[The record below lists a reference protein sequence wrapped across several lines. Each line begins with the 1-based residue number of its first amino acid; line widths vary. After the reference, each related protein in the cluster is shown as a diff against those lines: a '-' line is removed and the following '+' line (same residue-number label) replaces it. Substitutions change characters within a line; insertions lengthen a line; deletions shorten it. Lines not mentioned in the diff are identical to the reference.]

1 MLLCSLGQ
9 GATSVVHEALC
20 KPLNRKCAMKIINL
34 DKSSTSASLEE
45 INVSGSMYTNVILA
59 RDKVNEEY
67 EK

>member
-1 MLLCSLGQ
+1 M
-9 GATSVVHEALC
+9 VHEALC

-45 INVSGSMYTNVILA
+45 INVSRLDCANVLLA
-59 RDKVNEEY
+59 RDKVNEEH